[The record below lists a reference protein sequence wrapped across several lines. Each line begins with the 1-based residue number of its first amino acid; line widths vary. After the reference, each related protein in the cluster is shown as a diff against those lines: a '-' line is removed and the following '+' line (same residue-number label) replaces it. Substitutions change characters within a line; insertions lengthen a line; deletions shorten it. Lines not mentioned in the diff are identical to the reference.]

1 MYKVHVKHPVLDTNE
16 YEYISFILYTPETA
30 EIHTLAKTVEL
41 DGCISALK
49 KLSISITN
57 TNLIA
62 ATDKL
67 DQNMQILVQP
77 HHSGSISRKANAL
90 VGELDKVNELKNKK
104 LLNKQ
109 QETEIDKQQRIS

>member
-1 MYKVHVKHPVLDTNE
+1 MINVQNTAHFISQLSSKYSNIPDITQPDV
-16 YEYISFILYTPETA
+16 YESPDTPEESDA
-30 EIHTLAKTVEL
+30 V
-41 DGCISALK
+41 DNG
-49 KLSISITN
+49 SISITN

>member
-1 MYKVHVKHPVLDTNE
+1 
-16 YEYISFILYTPETA
+16 
-30 EIHTLAKTVEL
+30 IHTLAKTVEL

-90 VGELDKVNELKNKK
+90 VGELDKTNNKELAEEKVKQNASLDKANKSQ
-104 LLNKQ
+104 LNK
-109 QETEIDKQQRIS
+109 T